1 LLCFLISDVGKET
14 LGEGEEKLD
23 DLFTYKEEDEAI
35 YFISEGPG
43 DQKLNVGP
51 FDGAAAILEKGKTA
65 TILENESRDVEILGS
80 LKEGNR
86 LLSPLSEN
94 QLPGRR
100 LLKLH

>member
-1 LLCFLISDVGKET
+1 MLCFLISDVGKET

-23 DLFTYKEEDEAI
+23 DLFTYMEGYEAI
-35 YFISEGPG
+35 YFISEGPA

-65 TILENESRDVEILGS
+65 TILENESGDVEILGS

-86 LLSPLSEN
+86 WLSPLSEN
-94 QLPGRR
+94 
-100 LLKLH
+100 